1 MREGKDIV
9 AVSIPFSAGV
19 ASAAWLPS
27 GTVPPE
33 TAAALTC
40 LAAAGLAA
48 LYCRKG
54 ERNLVC
60 LAMFFCAGLL
70 CGFTAL
76 AGIVPEKEPHGLPQK
91 ALDALTGVIDR
102 CGFGYGQSG
111 PLVKALVTGQRE
123 GLSPETN
130 RAFMDSG
137 AVHILSLSGL
147 HMGVIYGILHKSLAW
162 TGRSRPA
169 AFVKA
174 ALTII
179 AAAFFTLMTGSS
191 PSVVRAFLFIMIN
204 EISRLLPG
212 RRRRPVAVLCTAL
225 MIQLVVDPLI
235 IRSLSF
241 QLSYLAMLAI
251 FTLFPIM
258 EAWYPENGGRRSPLR
273 RLWSSAAL
281 SISCQLFTAPLAW
294 WHFRSFPA
302 YFLISN
308 LVALPLSEM
317 LIVSSVAT
325 VAAEAAGC
333 CPEMLRGLTDMLARA
348 LVKSLEIISSL

>member
-1 MREGKDIV
+1 MLEGKDIV
-9 AVSIPFSAGV
+9 ALSIPFSAGV
-19 ASAAWLPS
+19 
-27 GTVPPE
+27 
-33 TAAALTC
+33 TAAAYMPSWEFSPYLT
-40 LAAAGLAA
+40 AAAGCAAAALLAV
-48 LYCRKG
+48 LYCRRDG
-54 ERNLVC
+54 AQILC
-60 LAMFFCAGLL
+60 FAMFFCAGIMGAAAAELSV
-70 CGFTAL
+70 
-76 AGIVPEKEPHGLPQK
+76 IPEIPEGGLPRK
-91 ALDALTGVIDR
+91 ALDALTGVIDG
-102 CGFGYGQSG
+102 CGFGYGQTG

-169 AFVKA
+169 AVAKA
-174 ALTII
+174 VLTI
-179 AAAFFTLMTGSS
+179 AAAGFFTMMTGAG

-212 RRRRPVAVLCTAL
+212 RRRRPLSVLCTAL
-225 MIQLVVDPLI
+225 MIQLIFDPMVI
-235 IRSLSF
+235 ISLSF

-251 FTLFPIM
+251 YTLFPIM
-258 EAWYPENGGRRSPLR
+258 EAWYPDEGKRDPLR
-273 RLWSSAAL
+273 RIWSSAAL

-294 WHFRSFPA
+294 WHFRTFPA

-308 LVALPLSEM
+308 LVALPVSEI
-317 LIVSSVAT
+317 LIVCSVVT

-333 CPEMLRGLTDMLARA
+333 CPEMLKGLTDMLARA
-348 LVKSLEIISSL
+348 LVKSLEVISSL

>member
-54 ERNLVC
+54 ERNLTC
-60 LAMFFCAGLL
+60 LAMFFSAGLM

-123 GLSPETN
+123 GRSPEPD
-130 RAFMDSG
+130 RAVVDAG

-225 MIQLVVDPLI
+225 MIQLVADPLI

-333 CPEMLRGLTDMLARA
+333 CPEMLKGLTDMLARA